1 MKKMKPHYLV
11 KKSNRHAPARLSL
24 RVSQAGFSLVELMVG
39 LVIGLLATLV
49 IMQVFSAF
57 EGQKRTTSG
66 TSDAQTAGNISIY
79 SVTRDLQLA
88 GYGLPVME
96 TTNSSLGC
104 TVFSPA
110 GTNLSPVTIVD
121 GGAGASDTITV
132 RYGSTAA
139 GGFAIKVTD
148 VTNKAAGVVGVDNN
162 ISCQVGDRALIVNG
176 NNCVLQTVTGP
187 TQIANPPINTG
198 DTTHYELDN
207 AANANIIINANISC
221 LGTWTQNTY
230 TINAN
235 QLALNGGAI
244 ADGIVNLQAQY
255 GVSAVANSNVVTNWV
270 NAAGIWAPA
279 ALTPA
284 TRNRIKAVRVA
295 LVARNE
301 LREKVVVTNT
311 CTTAKG
317 VVNTGPCAWDDTAV
331 DAAPQINISNLGVDW
346 QNYRYRTYETIIPI
360 RNIIWSSD
368 KLS

>member
-1 MKKMKPHYLV
+1 MCKTHQHEQL
-11 KKSNRHAPARLSL
+11 NRQVQNRLPL
-24 RVSQAGFSLVELMVG
+24 RQTGFSLVELMVG

-79 SVTRDLQLA
+79 GVTRDLQLA

-104 TVFSPA
+104 TAFSPA
-110 GTNLSPVTIVD
+110 VTNLSPVTIVD
-121 GGAGASDTITV
+121 GGAVASDTITV
-132 RYGSTAA
+132 RYGTSSA

-148 VTNKAAGVVGVDNN
+148 VTNKAGGIVGVDNN
-162 ISCQVGDRALIVNG
+162 ISCQVGDTALIVNG
-176 NNCVLQTVTGP
+176 SNCVLQKVTGP
-187 TQIANPPINTG
+187 TQIASPPINTG
-198 DTTHYELDN
+198 DTTHYVLDN
-207 AANANIIINANISC
+207 AANANIAVDANISC
-221 LGTWTQNTY
+221 LGDWGQFTY
-230 TINAN
+230 TITAN
-235 QLALNGGAI
+235 QLARNGAPI

-255 GVSAVANSNVVTNWV
+255 GISAAANSNVVTQWV
-270 NAAGIWAPA
+270 NATSPWTA
-279 ALTPA
+279 AELVA
-284 TRNRIKAVRVA
+284 SVANRNRIKAVRVA

-301 LREKVVVTNT
+301 LREKNVVTNA

-317 VVNTGPCAWDDTAV
+317 VVNIGPCAWDDSSV
-331 DAAPQINISNLGVDW
+331 SAAPKIDISNLGADW

-360 RNIIWSSD
+360 RNIIWSRD